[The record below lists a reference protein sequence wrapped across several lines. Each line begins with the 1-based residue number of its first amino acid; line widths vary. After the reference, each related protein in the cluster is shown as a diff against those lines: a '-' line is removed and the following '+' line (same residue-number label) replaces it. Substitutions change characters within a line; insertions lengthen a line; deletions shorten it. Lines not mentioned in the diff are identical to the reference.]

1 MLLNHRELIAEG
13 LIIVVAIAGIAA
25 TIVVSRRRHRQRL
38 RRRGIK
44 KYGH

>member
-1 MLLNHRELIAEG
+1 MLSEYRELIAEG
-13 LIIVVAIAGIAA
+13 LITVIAVAGIAA
-25 TIVVSRRRHRQRL
+25 TIVISRRRHRQRL